1 MLTPETMQDT
11 VAALFAAI
19 CDLNVEA
26 WLACFAPDAENR
38 DPAEAPPQVGHAV
51 IRAGLEAAVN
61 TFAAISITADSVFI
75 NGDQAAVK
83 WTARFE
89 AKNGK
94 AAHCEGVDVI
104 DFDAESKI
112 QVLRA
117 FWNPA
122 AMMAQLAD

>member
-1 MLTPETMQDT
+1 MLTPETIQDT

-19 CDLNVEA
+19 QGLDVEA

-38 DPAEAPPQVGHAV
+38 DPADAPPQAGHAA

-61 TFAAISITADSVFI
+61 TFAAISITADNVFSAG
-75 NGDQAAVK
+75 NQAAVK
-83 WTARFE
+83 WTAQFE

-94 AAHCEGVDVI
+94 SAHCEGVDVI
-104 DFDAESKI
+104 DFNAEGKI

-117 FWNPA
+117 FWDPA

>member
-1 MLTPETMQDT
+1 MLTPEIMQDT
-11 VAALFAAI
+11 VATLFAGI
-19 CDLNVEA
+19 CDLDVET

-38 DPAEAPPQVGHAV
+38 DPADAPPQIGHAV
-51 IRAGLEAAVN
+51 IRAALEGAVN
-61 TFAAISITADSVFI
+61 TFAAISITANNIFP
-75 NGDQAAVK
+75 NGNQAAVK
-83 WTARFE
+83 WTAQFE

-104 DFDAESKI
+104 DFNAEGKI

-122 AMMAQLAD
+122 AMMAQLAE